1 MTTEWGC
8 YVSEKEY
15 QEIEQKLKE
24 AELKRVPLTA
34 SPPGS
39 KRLPPCKVPPIR
51 LPLPTTQPI
60 QEVPKRKRLARKS
73 TENQT
78 QPPPKTHGREKR
90 KREVQTQPPSPSL
103 EEQQPKRIRK
113 SPRQIPSKTSSHSS
127 LPLEEQQPKRI
138 RKSPRQIPSKT
149 SSYSSL
155 PLTYPIRTRSTTAQP
170 TQTLLTLTY
179 PQQGRRAS
187 TRKRAR
193 TTQTHTQTD
202 TKNRSNLQLTVMF
215 LQDLSLRADH
225 LNLLKQTPFWLIID
239 SIISRTL
246 DADKCIKLDTV
257 FKKLVAAY
265 NPETDCFT
273 IAGKNVKLTAN
284 HVKLIFGI
292 SCGTEPFAAK
302 LKTREQVAFAKRR
315 NIQQRLTTKA
325 ISDMLKELAQE
336 NKTSIEDVQD
346 VARLVCMFLI
356 VKLFFPTSGITVSW
370 KHVDAMEDL
379 TKMKSYNWAAEIHN
393 ELVES
398 IKKSQHSPK
407 DVKGCQ
413 LLLPYW
419 LCEHTNILEQELSEH
434 QVPRLL
440 KWNISTLEHALQA
453 IPNIVKARKIKD
465 SGSTLVPNTYL
476 PTNAEVF
483 PHLMLSPLPAY
494 IHPDQDEPQ
503 PNLEFLCSSAV
514 QRVTE
519 PLVEQLQEVNRQQNV
534 IIDTLKEQNKTNE
547 VKMAELLQ
555 KIDFL
560 YKERRNQQG
569 KDKEALLLA
578 IQNIKE
584 SHMAISEEKLQME
597 FEFIEAAAKQE
608 QQLTDARMALIEEKK
623 ISLELKETA
632 GKLAQE
638 LENARME
645 KMQMELEFI
654 EAAAKQEQ
662 QLTDAQMALIEDKK
676 ISLAEK
682 KAAEKKEHQLQTEK
696 TQLEEE
702 KMVFLEEVEALQ
714 QHKQEIERN
723 NAELER
729 ENKELKKELLET
741 KQRSKGSPKLEPFSN
756 ETEEQNIEQ
765 QVHSVTQSAQVK
777 PYSTQDTLEFV
788 HTITQA
794 TKKKPTPPSKYR
806 RIKEKTSQ
814 GTRKLNVDPMYIY
827 PLLDNRAAE
836 EMKMLTNGPTD
847 RKQLKKL
854 NNQMQVL
861 KLLPQP
867 TFNVAYTGAK
877 GFVMVEDIQE
887 ILRDGELGTE
897 TINAYAELLV
907 EEYDNFPNFS
917 LIESQPKRSYVFSG
931 DLMRLAIT
939 KYICSEIR
947 ISRLENFSSTARM
960 CPTPKQQPNSLDCG
974 PIVCYIIQHYINN
987 DVDGIAQSL
996 TKHHVKKIRAD
1007 IIHKILSQKSR
1018 SWTLEMHKS
1027 EEEARRLHSK
1037 LNCRD
1042 NKVKLNEP

>member
-1 MTTEWGC
+1 MKPIVACIFVVSFLMIFASLVRFDVFVMPLGGSKMLVVDVSIGPYQWLGRSPSHQEVLTPVQLLLRLQNHHHHTQAATTTTPQTSLAMDQETGMEVELFGQNEVANVFRRDFKEGPVTLNPIDYKESENAGSYSEWASQVNDQSTLSTPYQNHNALVFPQPQITSMLSENRGGSIDWTNSLASQAEPFSDRHISGSSNLAFPTWSDQAAPRQHAEGQTMQFTAHPNPNALGLPQFQIASSQVPSANEDRRNSLASQVEAFFMGH
-8 YVSEKEY
+8 VSESSNLAFPEY
-15 QEIEQKLKE
+15 SDAAPSSQPVATI
-24 AELKRVPLTA
+24 LT
-34 SPPGS
+34 
-39 KRLPPCKVPPIR
+39 
-51 LPLPTTQPI
+51 
-60 QEVPKRKRLARKS
+60 
-73 TENQT
+73 
-78 QPPPKTHGREKR
+78 EK
-90 KREVQTQPPSPSL
+90 Q
-103 EEQQPKRIRK
+103 
-113 SPRQIPSKTSSHSS
+113 
-127 LPLEEQQPKRI
+127 
-138 RKSPRQIPSKT
+138 
-149 SSYSSL
+149 
-155 PLTYPIRTRSTTAQP
+155 
-170 TQTLLTLTY
+170 
-179 PQQGRRAS
+179 
-187 TRKRAR
+187 
-193 TTQTHTQTD
+193 D
-202 TKNRSNLQLTVMF
+202 TRSNLQLTVMF

-246 DADKCIKLDTV
+246 DADKCIKSDTV
-257 FKKLVAAY
+257 FKKLLVAY

-483 PHLMLSPLPAY
+483 LHLMLSPLPAY

-519 PLVEQLQEVNRQQNV
+519 PLVEQLQEVNRQQEV

-638 LENARME
+638 LKNARME

-714 QHKQEIERN
+714 QHKQKIERN

-788 HTITQA
+788 HTIT
-794 TKKKPTPPSKYR
+794 
-806 RIKEKTSQ
+806 
-814 GTRKLNVDPMYIY
+814 
-827 PLLDNRAAE
+827 
-836 EMKMLTNGPTD
+836 
-847 RKQLKKL
+847 
-854 NNQMQVL
+854 
-861 KLLPQP
+861 
-867 TFNVAYTGAK
+867 
-877 GFVMVEDIQE
+877 
-887 ILRDGELGTE
+887 
-897 TINAYAELLV
+897 
-907 EEYDNFPNFS
+907 
-917 LIESQPKRSYVFSG
+917 
-931 DLMRLAIT
+931 
-939 KYICSEIR
+939 
-947 ISRLENFSSTARM
+947 
-960 CPTPKQQPNSLDCG
+960 
-974 PIVCYIIQHYINN
+974 
-987 DVDGIAQSL
+987 
-996 TKHHVKKIRAD
+996 
-1007 IIHKILSQKSR
+1007 
-1018 SWTLEMHKS
+1018 
-1027 EEEARRLHSK
+1027 
-1037 LNCRD
+1037 
-1042 NKVKLNEP
+1042 

>member
-39 KRLPPCKVPPIR
+39 KRLPPCK
-51 LPLPTTQPI
+51 
-60 QEVPKRKRLARKS
+60 
-73 TENQT
+73 
-78 QPPPKTHGREKR
+78 
-90 KREVQTQPPSPSL
+90 
-103 EEQQPKRIRK
+103 
-113 SPRQIPSKTSSHSS
+113 
-127 LPLEEQQPKRI
+127 
-138 RKSPRQIPSKT
+138 
-149 SSYSSL
+149 
-155 PLTYPIRTRSTTAQP
+155 
-170 TQTLLTLTY
+170 
-179 PQQGRRAS
+179 
-187 TRKRAR
+187 
-193 TTQTHTQTD
+193 
-202 TKNRSNLQLTVMF
+202 LTVMF

-246 DADKCIKLDTV
+246 DADKCIKSDTV

-302 LKTREQVAFAKRR
+302 LKTREHVAFAKRR

-379 TKMKSYNWAAEIHN
+379 TKMKSYNWVAEIHN

-465 SGSTLVPNTYL
+465 ISQPNQHFQAPQAQNPPQANELEVSKALLHISQNQSQIQRFISDQDSGSTLVPNTYL

-494 IHPDQDEPQ
+494 IHPDQDEPP

-519 PLVEQLQEVNRQQNV
+519 PLVEQLQEVNRQQEV

-623 ISLELKETA
+623 ISLGLKETA

-654 EAAAKQEQ
+654 
-662 QLTDAQMALIEDKK
+662 
-676 ISLAEK
+676 
-682 KAAEKKEHQLQTEK
+682 
-696 TQLEEE
+696 
-702 KMVFLEEVEALQ
+702 
-714 QHKQEIERN
+714 
-723 NAELER
+723 
-729 ENKELKKELLET
+729 
-741 KQRSKGSPKLEPFSN
+741 
-756 ETEEQNIEQ
+756 
-765 QVHSVTQSAQVK
+765 
-777 PYSTQDTLEFV
+777 
-788 HTITQA
+788 
-794 TKKKPTPPSKYR
+794 
-806 RIKEKTSQ
+806 
-814 GTRKLNVDPMYIY
+814 
-827 PLLDNRAAE
+827 
-836 EMKMLTNGPTD
+836 
-847 RKQLKKL
+847 
-854 NNQMQVL
+854 
-861 KLLPQP
+861 
-867 TFNVAYTGAK
+867 
-877 GFVMVEDIQE
+877 
-887 ILRDGELGTE
+887 
-897 TINAYAELLV
+897 
-907 EEYDNFPNFS
+907 
-917 LIESQPKRSYVFSG
+917 
-931 DLMRLAIT
+931 
-939 KYICSEIR
+939 
-947 ISRLENFSSTARM
+947 
-960 CPTPKQQPNSLDCG
+960 
-974 PIVCYIIQHYINN
+974 
-987 DVDGIAQSL
+987 
-996 TKHHVKKIRAD
+996 
-1007 IIHKILSQKSR
+1007 
-1018 SWTLEMHKS
+1018 
-1027 EEEARRLHSK
+1027 
-1037 LNCRD
+1037 
-1042 NKVKLNEP
+1042 

>member
-1 MTTEWGC
+1 
-8 YVSEKEY
+8 
-15 QEIEQKLKE
+15 
-24 AELKRVPLTA
+24 
-34 SPPGS
+34 
-39 KRLPPCKVPPIR
+39 
-51 LPLPTTQPI
+51 
-60 QEVPKRKRLARKS
+60 
-73 TENQT
+73 
-78 QPPPKTHGREKR
+78 
-90 KREVQTQPPSPSL
+90 
-103 EEQQPKRIRK
+103 
-113 SPRQIPSKTSSHSS
+113 
-127 LPLEEQQPKRI
+127 
-138 RKSPRQIPSKT
+138 
-149 SSYSSL
+149 
-155 PLTYPIRTRSTTAQP
+155 
-170 TQTLLTLTY
+170 
-179 PQQGRRAS
+179 
-187 TRKRAR
+187 
-193 TTQTHTQTD
+193 
-202 TKNRSNLQLTVMF
+202 MF

-246 DADKCIKLDTV
+246 DADKCIKSDTV

-302 LKTREQVAFAKRR
+302 LKTREQVAFAKRC

-336 NKTSIEDVQD
+336 NKTSIEHVQD

-356 VKLFFPTSGITVSW
+356 VKLFFPTFGITVSW

-465 SGSTLVPNTYL
+465 ISQPNQHFQAPQAQNPPQANELEVSKALLHISQNQSQIQRFISDQDSGSTLVPNTYL

-519 PLVEQLQEVNRQQNV
+519 PLVEQLQEVNRQQEV

-623 ISLELKETA
+623 ISLGLKETA

-836 EMKMLTNGPTD
+836 EMKMQTDGPTD

-867 TFNVAYTGAK
+867 TLQLIKEMWANASPNNVAYTGAK